1 MPDFTITLST
11 KTVQRLQAVLQ
22 RYNDNQ
28 GTSLTLKQL
37 LHLHLQEMAV
47 ADDLAQ
53 ATTAI
58 TEEVQRD
65 ASHTLQAAI
74 RTARDHLIQEL

>member
-37 LHLHLQEMAV
+37 LHLHLQETAV

-53 ATTAI
+53 ATKTI

-65 ASHTLQAAI
+65 ASNTLEAAI
-74 RTARDHLIQEL
+74 RTARDRLIQEL